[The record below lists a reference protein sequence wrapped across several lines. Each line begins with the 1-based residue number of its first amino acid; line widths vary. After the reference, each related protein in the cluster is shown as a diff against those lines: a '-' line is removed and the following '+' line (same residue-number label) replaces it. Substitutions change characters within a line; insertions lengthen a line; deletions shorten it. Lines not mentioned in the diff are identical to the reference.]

1 MNNQKTQIFKWF
13 KKRKLH
19 RKINFNS
26 FYKQMK
32 NEYSNKNNLDF
43 KLKCWKQINRL
54 AIYVR
59 GL

>member
-32 NEYSNKNNLDF
+32 NECSNKNNLDF

-54 AIYVR
+54 AIYV
-59 GL
+59 